1 MTFKDL
7 DAAASTNNF
16 AISDETDRNGYLLL
30 LQSADAVIQSVDD
43 APDYIPPQLQ
53 PVETREPRTY
63 FKPEPEDNALNA
75 WSHKCAIEAR
85 HPTSNL
91 LEGRT
96 IALKDNICVAGLP
109 TTIGTFAQ
117 LLSDDGHYPISPV
130 DATVVRRVL
139 EAGATVTGIAT
150 CENYSACPLSYSA
163 ASGPVHNPWLQ
174 GYNAGGS
181 SSGPGALVAADML
194 KRDTGKSI
202 CKTVDMALGGDQGGS
217 IRLPASYCGI
227 YGLKPTFGLVPYTGI
242 ASIVPMVDHT
252 GPLCT
257 TVRDATVLLQVVAGY
272 DGIDHRMTA
281 EAPLRENVKD
291 YAALLDSF
299 MRDTVDVKRGAGLK
313 IGLLKES
320 FIVPGLS
327 DIIRDRV
334 YQTAMMNF
342 TAAGAGVMDVSVP
355 MHALG
360 PAIWTAAT
368 RGSMAEFAVRGQM
381 PGYLSYHA
389 PHIKLRWPLNQ
400 EWFDLLTATNPAIPN
415 LVLASKHLK
424 SKFGDAPEA
433 KAHRKAFE
441 LRDAYDEAFKDV
453 DILVTPC
460 TPTVAMPH
468 PKLKSTDSEGSSVMD
483 KLNLSIGST
492 SNTCP
497 FNVTGHPAISVP
509 CGFALPQVNGV
520 NAKLPIGMQLVARR
534 WDEETLLK
542 AAAIMEASQASVR

>member
-1 MTFKDL
+1 MAFKDL
-7 DAAASTNNF
+7 DTAASTNNF
-16 AISDETDRNGYLLL
+16 AISDETDRNDYLLL
-30 LQSADAVIQSVDD
+30 LQSADAVIQSIDD

-53 PVETREPRTY
+53 PVETLEPRTY
-63 FKPEPEDNALNA
+63 FKPEPADNALNA
-75 WSHKCAIEAR
+75 WSHKCDIRAT

-91 LEGRT
+91 LEGCT

-109 TTIGTFAQ
+109 TTVGTFVE
-117 LLSDDGHYPISPV
+117 LLSDDGHHPISPI

-139 EAGATVTGIAT
+139 EAGATVTGTAT

-202 CKTVDMALGGDQGGS
+202 CETVDMALGGDQGGS

-227 YGLKPTFGLVPYTGI
+227 YGLKPTLGLVPYTGI
-242 ASIVPMVDHT
+242 ASIIPMLDHT

-257 TVRDATVLLQVVAGY
+257 NVRDVAVLLQVIAGY

-281 EAPLRENVKD
+281 ESPLRENVKD
-291 YAALLDSF
+291 YSALLDSF
-299 MRDTVDVKRGAGLK
+299 MRTTDDAMRGDGLSV
-313 IGLLKES
+313 GLLKES
-320 FIVPGLS
+320 FAVPGLS

-334 YQTAMMNF
+334 YQAAKEHF
-342 TAAGAGVMDVSVP
+342 TAAGAAVTDVSIP
-355 MHALG
+355 MHAIG

-381 PGYLSYHA
+381 PGYLSYHP
-389 PHIKLRWPLNQ
+389 PHIKLRWPLSQ
-400 EWFDLLTATNPAIPN
+400 EWFDLLTATNPAVPN

-441 LRDAYDEAFKDV
+441 LRNAYDEAFKDV

-468 PKLKSTDSEGSSVMD
+468 PKLKFTNGEGSSVMA

-509 CGFALPQVNGV
+509 CGFALPEVNGV
-520 NAKLPIGMQLVARR
+520 NAKLPIGMQLVAKR

-542 AAAIMEASQASVR
+542 AAAIFEASQASLR